1 VLINESYCSEK
12 FTGVAERPGMN
23 AYAQNAHVLLY
34 PDGMVRLNESAGAVL
49 NEVDGQRSVEDIVET
64 LEKKLPEARSMMTDV
79 WYVLKAAE
87 QKSWIEI
94 RSHQVVSVKGP
105 HAEVGPPFLAIG
117 RVDVSLSASVC
128 LLFQASGFCQHA
140 ERTEH

>member
-1 VLINESYCSEK
+1 MLINESYCREK

-64 LEKKLPEARSMMTDV
+64 LEKKLPEARSLMTDV

-94 RSHQVVSVKGP
+94 R
-105 HAEVGPPFLAIG
+105 
-117 RVDVSLSASVC
+117 
-128 LLFQASGFCQHA
+128 
-140 ERTEH
+140 